1 MSQQGPDYQQLYET
15 AESQAGYFT
24 AHQAREKDFTWER
37 LSSNVDTGRF
47 IRVRRGIYRLT
58 QFPGSEF
65 EDLFVAWLRTGPDS
79 VISHDSAL
87 VLYDLSDV
95 MPSEIHIIVPR
106 TASRRRPGIHLHT
119 HRLNAD
125 DVTTRSGLPV
135 TAVPRTLADVA
146 ASGLAEEQVRLAI
159 REATERGLT
168 SPEALRQYAQKRGGR
183 FHDILQKIESL
194 GEKL

>member
-1 MSQQGPDYQQLYET
+1 MNQGPDYQQLYET
-15 AESQAGYFT
+15 AESQAGYFA
-24 AHQAREKDFTWER
+24 AHQAREMGFTWER
-37 LSSNVDTGRF
+37 LSSNVNTGRF
-47 IRVRRGIYRLT
+47 IRISRGIYRLA

-87 VLYDLSDV
+87 ALYDLSDV
-95 MPSEIHIIVPR
+95 MPAEIHVIVPR
-106 TASRRRPGIHLHT
+106 TASRRRPGIHQHT

-125 DVTTRSGLPV
+125 DVTTRKGLPV
-135 TAVPRTLADVA
+135 TTVPRTLADVA

-168 SPEALRQYAQKRGGR
+168 SLETLRQYAKIRGGR
-183 FHDILQKIESL
+183 FQDILQNIGSI
-194 GEKL
+194 GGGV